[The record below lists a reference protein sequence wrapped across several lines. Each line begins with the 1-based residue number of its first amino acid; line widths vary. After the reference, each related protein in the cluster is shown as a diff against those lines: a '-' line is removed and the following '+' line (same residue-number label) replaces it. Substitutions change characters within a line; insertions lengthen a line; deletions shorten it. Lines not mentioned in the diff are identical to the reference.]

1 MVYKYIR
8 IEAIPAPLD
17 EITDPQSE
25 YSLGVTR
32 EKAVAESAPYLAER
46 VKYLEMVI
54 GELREDNDR
63 LTK

>member
-1 MVYKYIR
+1 MYKYIR

-46 VKYLEMVI
+46 VNYLELLVVQ
-54 GELREDNDR
+54 LRQEG
-63 LTK
+63 LHK

>member
-1 MVYKYIR
+1 MYKYIR

-25 YSLGVTR
+25 YSLGVAR

-46 VKYLEMVI
+46 VKYLEFLVTQ
-54 GELREDNDR
+54 LRQEGLD
-63 LTK
+63 K

>member
-8 IEAIPAPLD
+8 IEAIPASLD

-25 YSLGVTR
+25 YSLGVAR

-46 VKYLEMVI
+46 VKYLESLVAA
-54 GELREDNDR
+54 LREDNDR